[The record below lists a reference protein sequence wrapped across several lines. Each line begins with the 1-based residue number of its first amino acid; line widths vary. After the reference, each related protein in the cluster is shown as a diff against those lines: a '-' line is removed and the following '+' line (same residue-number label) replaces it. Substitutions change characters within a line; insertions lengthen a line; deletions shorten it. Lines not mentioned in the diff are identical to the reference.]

1 MKSKAS
7 VFKNSET
14 VYEPVKKV
22 AVINDLSGYGHCS
35 LAVAIPIISALGLQ
49 ACPVPTAILS
59 NHTGFPSEYKYDFTD
74 HMQPYIDAWR
84 QLKLE
89 FDGIIIGYMNY
100 DAQVRVAAKFIEDF
114 KKKNTVVLVDPAM
127 ADHGKLYRG
136 FTEEYAGFV
145 RDRLVRQATVI
156 KPNIT
161 EACLL
166 TGFDYDKIVSASKEH
181 TMRKLKSYLMYIVDK
196 LIELGPEKIVITG
209 LDRGDRILNTLAED
223 GQVKFISVRKT
234 GQNRSGTGDI
244 FSAILISSLIL
255 NMTLENAVRKSS
267 DFVSSAIAVS
277 ESAKIPAA
285 HGVMFEK
292 ILSRLSATADQ
303 AKYIKKE

>member
-1 MKSKAS
+1 MKTKAS
-7 VFKNSET
+7 ILKNT
-14 VYEPVKKV
+14 NKVYEPPKKI

-35 LAVAIPIISALGLQ
+35 LAVAMPIISALGMQ

-74 HMQPYIDAWR
+74 HMAPYIEAWK
-84 QLKLE
+84 QLKLN
-89 FDGIIIGYMNY
+89 FDGIITGYMNY
-100 DAQVRVAAKFIEDF
+100 DEQVKIASEFIEEF
-114 KKKNTVVLVDPAM
+114 KKKETVVLVDPAM

-136 FTEEYAGFV
+136 FTGEYTGFI

-166 TGFDYDKIVSASKEH
+166 TGFEYEEIVSASREH
-181 TMRKLKSYLMYIVDK
+181 TMRRLKSYLMYIVDELRK
-196 LIELGPEKIVITG
+196 LGPEKIVITG
-209 LDRGDRILNTLAED
+209 LDRGDRILNTLADEKD
-223 GQVKFISVRKT
+223 VKFISVRKT

-244 FSAILISSLIL
+244 FSSIVIAALLL
-255 NMTLENAVRKSS
+255 NMNLEHAVRKAS
-267 DFVSSAIAVS
+267 DFVGSAIAIS
-277 ESAKIPAA
+277 ENAGIPVAQ
-285 HGVMFEK
+285 GVMFEK

-303 AKYIKKE
+303 AKLIKK